1 MDTTRALALT
11 IHLIGISLWVG
22 TLFALA
28 ALLVTRDA
36 QPEPEM
42 RKRIGSLAR
51 SAGIGAD
58 VGATVTLLGGL
69 WMLLSMP
76 AYYLHQ
82 PWMHMKLTAVVAM
95 LGVHGFIRAKAKRAS
110 TDPESRTP
118 PAARSLVL
126 ILSIVIIALVVFK
139 PLAK

>member
-11 IHLIGISLWVG
+11 IHIIGISLWVG

-58 VGATVTLLGGL
+58 VAATVTLIGGL
-69 WMLLSMP
+69 WLLL
-76 AYYLHQ
+76 YYLHQ

-95 LGVHGFIRAKAKRAS
+95 LGLHGFVRAKAKRAS
-110 TDPESRTP
+110 TDAESRTP

-126 ILSIVIIALVVFK
+126 VLSIAIIALVVFK

>member
-58 VGATVTLLGGL
+58 VAATVTLVGGL

-95 LGVHGFIRAKAKRAS
+95 LGVHGFLRAKAKRAS
-110 TDPESRTP
+110 TDPGSRTP

-126 ILSIVIIALVVFK
+126 VLSIAIIALVVFK